1 MVFKTKMRLFS
12 LIFVY
17 FLLNYIWRG
26 LKMKTL
32 KIANIPGDGIGK
44 EVVPA
49 AVDVL
54 KAISDIHGGLK
65 FEFTD
70 FPWSCEYY
78 LEHGEMMPKDGLER
92 LTDFDGIFLGAVG
105 NLSLVP
111 DYVSLW
117 GLLIKIRREFEQ
129 VINVRPAKTMSGVR
143 SPLWNPKDFD
153 LIVVRENSEGEY
165 SSVGGRIHQGED
177 EIAIQN
183 AIFSR
188 KGTERAMRFAFEL
201 AAKRRKHVTS
211 ATKSNGI
218 VHSMPFWDSVFEDV
232 AKDYP
237 EISTD
242 AQHIDALS
250 AFFVTQPERFDVIVA
265 SNLFGDIL
273 TDLGAAIMGSIG
285 IAPAANINV
294 NGKYPSMF
302 EPVHGSAPD
311 IVGKGIANPI
321 GQIWTAKMMLD
332 HFEEEELGST
342 LLNVIESVTSD
353 GFLTPDIGGRYTT
366 KEVTDEVIRRLKA

>member
-1 MVFKTKMRLFS
+1 
-12 LIFVY
+12 
-17 FLLNYIWRG
+17 
-26 LKMKTL
+26 MKKY
-32 KIANIPGDGIGK
+32 KIASIPGDGIGR

-49 AVDVL
+49 AIDVL
-54 KAISDIHGGLK
+54 HTIADVHGGLK
-65 FEFTD
+65 FQFEEF
-70 FPWSCEYY
+70 PYSCNYY
-78 LEHGEMMPKDGLER
+78 LEHGKMMDDDGLEK
-92 LTDFDGIFLGAVG
+92 LKNFDSIFLGAVG
-105 NLSLVP
+105 DATLVS
-111 DYVSLW
+111 DHISLW

-129 VINVRPAKTMSGVR
+129 VINLRPAKLVKGVR
-143 SPLWNPKDFD
+143 SPLVNPKDFD
-153 LIVVRENSEGEY
+153 IMVVRENSEGEY
-165 SSVGGRIHQGED
+165 SSVGGRIYQGED

-201 AAKRRKHVTS
+201 AAKRKKHVTS

-218 VHSMPFWDSVFEDV
+218 FHSMPFWDEIFKEV
-232 AKDYP
+232 AAEYP
-237 EISTD
+237 DIKSD
-242 AQHIDALS
+242 SQHIDALS
-250 AFFVTQPERFDVIVA
+250 AFFITHPDKFDVVVA

-311 IVGKGIANPI
+311 IVGKGISNPI

-332 HFEEEELGST
+332 HFGEEELGQE
-342 LLNVIESVTSD
+342 LLNTIEAVTND
-353 GFLTPDIGGRYTT
+353 GFLTPDIGGKHTT
-366 KEVTDEVIRRLKA
+366 AEVTEQIIGRLKSGKVAIGN